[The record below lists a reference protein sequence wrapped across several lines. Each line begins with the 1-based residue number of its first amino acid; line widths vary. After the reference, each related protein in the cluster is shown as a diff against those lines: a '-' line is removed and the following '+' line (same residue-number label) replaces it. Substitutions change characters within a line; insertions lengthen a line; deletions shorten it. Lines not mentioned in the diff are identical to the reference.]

1 MKGLASLKLVPLR
14 AAGNVLGTLV
24 VGARREGA
32 FGDDAVRQLEVLA
45 MQAAESIYRAR
56 LFEKTERLA
65 TTDGLTGLTNHRTFQ
80 ARLDEHLAAR
90 AAVRQAARR

>member
-1 MKGLASLKLVPLR
+1 ML
-14 AAGNVLGTLV
+14 
-24 VGARREGA
+24 GARARRPPT
-32 FGDDAVRQLEVLA
+32 DDAVRQLEVVA

-80 ARLDEHLAAR
+80 ARLDEHLAQAR
-90 AAVRQAARR
+90 RVRQGLSLILCDIDHFKS